1 MKSSAARYYPSL
13 YRFRWLAACMA
24 VFFMVALASSL
35 VSLPFTS
42 RQNRTVVLNTVEEE
56 AGSTTNTINEEHKS
70 GKTLH
75 GHFFD
80 FDTFMQL
87 NRVQVNYDVP
97 RSVNILSSSH
107 SRRII
112 QPPEC

>member
-1 MKSSAARYYPSL
+1 
-13 YRFRWLAACMA
+13 MA
-24 VFFMVALASSL
+24 VFFMVALTSTL
-35 VSLPFTS
+35 VSLPFAS
-42 RQNRTVVLNTVEEE
+42 RQNRTVILNTVEEE
-56 AGSTTNTINEEHKS
+56 AGSTTNTFNEEHKS
-70 GKTLH
+70 GKSLH

-80 FDTFMQL
+80 FDSFMQL
-87 NRVQVNYDVP
+87 NRVAVKYDVP

>member
-1 MKSSAARYYPSL
+1 
-13 YRFRWLAACMA
+13 MA
-24 VFFMVALASSL
+24 VFFMVALTSTL
-35 VSLPFTS
+35 VSLPFAS
-42 RQNRTVVLNTVEEE
+42 RQNRTVILNTVEEE
-56 AGSTTNTINEEHKS
+56 CGGATNSINEEHKS

-80 FDTFMQL
+80 FDTLMQL
-87 NRVQVNYDVP
+87 NRVQVKYDVP